1 MKHIANSNSKS
12 CYFNGKFSQFL
23 VYIAL
28 FPSFT
33 SSGLAVS
40 KYLKTIIKTTEDS
53 DTLLAT
59 KTIPRS
65 LLWIQFPRQSVVTS
79 CLNWYTTWRH
89 VKNLNNQNSTH
100 HVWVQITRWQW
111 WKHWWWVISQWLRL
125 CFIPSIV
132 RLHPTFTFIQ
142 VGDVRRFQGCTR
154 SGQIKRKSEPF
165 MRQSAY
171 YSANCSRTQSLAC
184 YSNKD
189 KTEACS
195 LKSVCPEN
203 LSWHQHIVSW
213 NSHTELLESVRRRVR
228 KLFHSVWPSGVFGAK
243 ENTLFHSTTQ
253 MSGLLKAIT
262 QKTAC
267 WVLMPHTHTTF
278 VHALKKTVN
287 HIQLIS
293 LVRWSSV
300 CPQTGR
306 PGLSNRL
313 RAGNYIPYSTK
324 SLPKTE
330 LQGTNSVFC
339 YLRVVKI

>member
-1 MKHIANSNSKS
+1 MTMVKT
-12 CYFNGKFSQFL
+12 L
-23 VYIAL
+23 VV
-28 FPSFT
+28 SDFT
-33 SSGLAVS
+33 
-40 KYLKTIIKTTEDS
+40 
-53 DTLLAT
+53 
-59 KTIPRS
+59 
-65 LLWIQFPRQSVVTS
+65 VVTS
-79 CLNWYTTWRH
+79 VFYT
-89 VKNLNNQNSTH
+89 VYS
-100 HVWVQITRWQW
+100 
-111 WKHWWWVISQWLRL
+111 
-125 CFIPSIV
+125 
-132 RLHPTFTFIQ
+132 PTASNIYFIQ

-278 VHALKKTVN
+278 VHA
-287 HIQLIS
+287 
-293 LVRWSSV
+293 
-300 CPQTGR
+300 
-306 PGLSNRL
+306 
-313 RAGNYIPYSTK
+313 
-324 SLPKTE
+324 
-330 LQGTNSVFC
+330 
-339 YLRVVKI
+339 